1 MWPVD
6 PGISQAPPAKRASAP
21 GWRDPRLWLGVA
33 IVAASMFAGSLVLGT
48 SDETV
53 AVWAATEP
61 LAAGHVLTAGD
72 VTVRRVRFDDSG
84 ASGLYLPA
92 DRELPADL
100 RLSRAVG
107 AGELVPKAAAEPTA
121 GRDERQVPVSVAPG
135 QVPPSVGVG
144 DVVDVY
150 VRPSSRTGCA
160 DSGVCDGSPVVAA
173 VTVLEAPDP
182 GEGLGSDGSRMLVLA
197 MSGAQTQRFFRAV
210 ASVDDAAVTVVGRG

>member
-6 PGISQAPPAKRASAP
+6 TGISEAPAAKRASAP

-48 SDETV
+48 SDHTV

-61 LAAGHVLTAGD
+61 LAAGHVLVPGD
-72 VTVRRVRFDDSG
+72 LTVRHVRFDDSG
-84 ASGLYLPA
+84 EAGRYLSADRQLPA
-92 DRELPADL
+92 GL

-107 AGELVPKAAAEPTA
+107 AGELVPRAAAGPGTT
-121 GRDERQVPVSVAPG
+121 RDQRQVPVSVAPG
-135 QVPPSVGVG
+135 QVPPSVGAG
-144 DVVDVY
+144 DLVDVY

-160 DSGVCDGSPVVAA
+160 DSGVCDGRPVVAA
-173 VTVLEAPDP
+173 VTVLEAPAP
-182 GEGLGSDGSRMLVLA
+182 GAELGTDGSRMLVLA
-197 MSGAQTQRFFRAV
+197 MTGAQAQVFFRAV